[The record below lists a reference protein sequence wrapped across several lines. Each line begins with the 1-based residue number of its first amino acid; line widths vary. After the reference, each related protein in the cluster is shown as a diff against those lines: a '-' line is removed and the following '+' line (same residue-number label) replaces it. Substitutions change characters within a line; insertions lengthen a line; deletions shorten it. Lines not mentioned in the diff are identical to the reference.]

1 MSALVTG
8 VQTCA
13 LPISGADAGAVA
25 ERSAVELSGA
35 DRTDPGDSVFA
46 APSLSGVGVGVQPA
60 RQCLDR
66 RRRRHRAAG
75 GTEPAVPLSVLSR
88 SEEHTSELQSLMRIS
103 YAVFCLKKK
112 NNYNNKQK
120 EHHLP
125 VDIRSI

>member
-60 RQCLDR
+60 RQCPDR

-75 GTEPAVPLSVLSR
+75 GTEPAVPLSVLSADVVR
-88 SEEHTSELQSLMRIS
+88 GDCAGAGGTAADRQIGR
-103 YAVFCLKKK
+103 AQV
-112 NNYNNKQK
+112 
-120 EHHLP
+120 
-125 VDIRSI
+125 